1 MQLRPPERANGAVS
15 RQVAPHFN
23 FVTPDYTLRAEP
35 KWRNWQTRRTQNPV
49 PFGECGFDS
58 HLRHRWVAGVRS
70 ASVFAL
76 AACAGGAV
84 AQAPAGTA
92 ACEGTPRVAPD
103 PGYRMLFDG
112 TRASFARWAHAG
124 PGRFELQADCT
135 LKTAGGLGLL
145 WYDDEP
151 FDSPLTLKVEW
162 MIPGDANSGVFVGFP
177 AVGNDPFVAVNQGY
191 EIQIDPTDPA
201 SSTGAIY
208 SFQPAD
214 RARRD
219 QALRPAG
226 EWNTY
231 EITVDAPRI
240 VVRLNG
246 VVVNRFVSTSAA
258 RQSLG
263 RGFVGLQNHSDAD
276 RVSFR
281 SVQVK
286 EWGGERPSCA
296 GGTPRRTPSDAF
308 SGSRLDGCRWNR
320 IVRYDGGGLD
330 VSGGALHLELTAATS
345 DPGATSCSSGRR
357 AGAWTIETTV
367 RVPLR
372 SGSQQAGLLAY
383 RDDGDYVKLVAAAA
397 GGRVQLRLV
406 SEAGDV
412 VARNAPAAT
421 TPRPRSDT
429 YRLRLARSG
438 SRYTGSLSVNG
449 SELAASRLRRQQPA
463 RRGSGVR
470 AGRARAGTKGAP
482 PYAAFEASAAARS
495 GLGGS
500 RGRPETAGQSLRSSV
515 CASARRS
522 STARKAVTTVG
533 SNCVPEQARSSWRA
547 LSTDRACGVG
557 PASRSSRSTRRR
569 RR

>member
-1 MQLRPPERANGAVS
+1 MG
-15 RQVAPHFN
+15 
-23 FVTPDYTLRAEP
+23 
-35 KWRNWQTRRTQNPV
+35 
-49 PFGECGFDS
+49 
-58 HLRHRWVAGVRS
+58 RWCALS
-70 ASVFAL
+70 LVFAL

-84 AQAPAGTA
+84 AQAPAGTP
-92 ACEGTPRVAPD
+92 ACERTPRVAPD

-112 TRASFARWAHAG
+112 TRTSFGRWAQAG
-124 PGRFELQADCT
+124 PGRFDLQADCT

-151 FDSPLTLKVEW
+151 FDSPATLKVEW

-177 AVGNDPFVAVNQGY
+177 AVGNDPFVAVGQGY

-201 SSTGAIY
+201 STTGAIY
-208 SFQPAD
+208 GFQPAD

-226 EWNTY
+226 EWNAY

-286 EWGGERPSCA
+286 EWAGERPSCPA
-296 GGTPRRTPSDAF
+296 GTPRRTPSDAF
-308 SGSRLDGCRWNR
+308 SGARLDGCRWNR
-320 IVRYDGGGLD
+320 IVRHDGGGLD
-330 VSGGALHLELTAATS
+330 VSGGKLHLELTGGDILGRSNTS
-345 DPGATSCSSGRR
+345 PANLVLQPAPS
-357 AGAWTIETTV
+357 GAWTIETTV

-372 SGSQQAGLLAY
+372 SGSQQAGLLAH
-383 RDDGDYVKLVAAAA
+383 RNDGDYVKLVAAAA

-412 VARNAPAAT
+412 VARNAPAVT
-421 TPRPRSDT
+421 TPRQRNDT

-438 SRYTGSLSVNG
+438 SRYTGSFSVDGRSWRRLG
-449 SELAASRLRRQQPA
+449 SVVNSRLGAKAAYGLVALGPGRR
-463 RRGSGVR
+463 
-470 AGRARAGTKGAP
+470 GAP
-482 PYAAFEASAAARS
+482 PYAAFESFRTSAK
-495 GLGGS
+495 
-500 RGRPETAGQSLRSSV
+500 AG
-515 CASARRS
+515 
-522 STARKAVTTVG
+522 
-533 SNCVPEQARSSWRA
+533 
-547 LSTDRACGVG
+547 
-557 PASRSSRSTRRR
+557 
-569 RR
+569 